1 MDVRCPTSV
10 RMLLMPYLS
19 EVYGSS
25 RCPQLGAERTGSLSA
40 ARDSD
45 PSRGRERPLGTPW
58 ARASRDGTS
67 HCCQSRPTSSTS
79 GDTQKFRG
87 TAAERIRSRHV
98 QLDRE
103 QPTSVYGLYAGLKR
117 ILSSPSLEKKT
128 RIKPATVNSRRQR
141 HAMRTCGIPMRSASV
156 RFLSATTPST
166 W

>member
-19 EVYGSS
+19 EVCGSW
-25 RCPQLGAERTGSLSA
+25 RYPQLGAERTGSLSA

-45 PSRGRERPLGTPW
+45 PSRGRERLSGSPW
-58 ARASRDGTS
+58 VGTS
-67 HCCQSRPTSSTS
+67 RCCQSRPTSSTS
-79 GDTQKFRG
+79 GDTQRFRG
-87 TAAERIRSRHV
+87 TAAERTRSRRV
-98 QLDRE
+98 QSDRE

-128 RIKPATVNSRRQR
+128 RIKPATVSSRRLYYS
-141 HAMRTCGIPMRSASV
+141 MRTCGIPMRSASV